1 MRWPRFLSAE
11 GHGVRLAG
19 SGETLERAL
28 AADLVDRGVTIEPS
42 ADLDTDPGPADVAYL
57 DPWTPETAP
66 RVMGLRAQGTRLS
79 CLGDVLLER
88 WPGRSIGITGTA
100 GKTSTTALTAEI
112 LQGAGIAAAVSRG
125 ARAGNLWPTGDLLE
139 RLPPGTEED
148 PPLLLLELTSSHLA
162 FIHHSP
168 TIAAV
173 TSFWPDHLELHGDL
187 ARYRGAKETIVRH
200 QRAGDAVVVNA
211 DDASAGF
218 AAATPAALVEFTLER
233 RVEHGAYLDP
243 ARGLV
248 LAAGGEE
255 TALGDIVTRI
265 PHRANAVAAAA
276 IALTAGADAD
286 AIARGIETATLAAVA
301 RAFGG
306 DARRGGG
313 CRRRDGRDPGQGR
326 SLARATSRSERH
338 PRRGRAQPRRR
349 EPRACRARGAGAA
362 RGGLRGDRPRRR
374 VS

>member
-1 MRWPRFLSAE
+1 M
-11 GHGVRLAG
+11 
-19 SGETLERAL
+19 
-28 AADLVDRGVTIEPS
+28 
-42 ADLDTDPGPADVAYL
+42 
-57 DPWTPETAP
+57 
-66 RVMGLRAQGTRLS
+66 
-79 CLGDVLLER
+79 
-88 WPGRSIGITGTA
+88 
-100 GKTSTTALTAEI
+100 
-112 LQGAGIAAAVSRG
+112 SRG

-139 RLPPGTEED
+139 RLPPATRED

-173 TSFWPDHLELHGDL
+173 ISFWPDHLELHGDL
-187 ARYRGAKETIVRH
+187 ARYRAAKETIVRH
-200 QRAGDAVVVNA
+200 QRA
-211 DDASAGF
+211 
-218 AAATPAALVEFTLER
+218 ATPSSSTRTTHPQDSPRPLPPRSSSSRLER

-255 TALGDIVTRI
+255 TALGHIVTRI

-301 RAFGG
+301 RAPGG
-306 DARRGGG
+306 NARGAPGD
-313 CRRRDGRDPGQGR
+313 RRRDGGDAGQGR
-326 SLARATSRSERH
+326 SLARAASRPERH
-338 PRRGRAQPRRR
+338 PRRGRAQPRGR

-362 RGGLRGDRPRRR
+362 RGAPATRSPARR
-374 VS
+374 VSSSSSARPGRRLVPLLRAASRRRRRDQRPWTTQSTVAARHAAGARAVVFSPLFPVSLEDRARFAHLIERTR